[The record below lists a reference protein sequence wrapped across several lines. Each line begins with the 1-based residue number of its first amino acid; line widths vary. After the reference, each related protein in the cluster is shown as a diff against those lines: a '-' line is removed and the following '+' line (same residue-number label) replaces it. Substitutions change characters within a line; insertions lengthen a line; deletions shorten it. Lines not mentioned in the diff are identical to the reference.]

1 MSDCTRARLP
11 VSFFLLA
18 LLLPTTGISLE
29 LAVRLV
35 ECDWVYR
42 VTVETP
48 SMKRVLNSTLALLNM
63 PSLRDTTINWKT
75 NMHILHI
82 FIMSLDVKESNSIG
96 CEY

>member
-1 MSDCTRARLP
+1 MSDCSRARLL
-11 VSFFLLA
+11 VSFFVPA
-18 LLLPTTGISLE
+18 LLLPTTGVSVE

-75 NMHILHI
+75 NMHMLN
-82 FIMSLDVKESNSIG
+82 IMSLDVKEANSIG